1 MSNTRL
7 NPAIAAL
14 MPEGGNY
21 KREQWRSYSIRDQI
35 SFLCNAASIRI
46 PAFCVIDRLGVR
58 QQTPGEHLLGTAVA
72 LVAMADACHLSPQ
85 ELIMRAQRVMQ
96 DVEGPFTHHAQAI
109 REYAKHELL
118 FGGDDG

>member
-1 MSNTRL
+1 MADKIDPR
-7 NPAIAAL
+7 IAAL
-14 MPEGGNY
+14 MPEGGNF
-21 KREQWRSYSIRDQI
+21 KREQWRHYTIRDQI
-35 SFLCNAASIRI
+35 SFLANAASIRV

-72 LVAMADACHLSPQ
+72 LVAMAQACHLSPQ
-85 ELIMRAQRVMQ
+85 ELIMRAERVLV

-109 REYAKHELL
+109 REYAKQELL